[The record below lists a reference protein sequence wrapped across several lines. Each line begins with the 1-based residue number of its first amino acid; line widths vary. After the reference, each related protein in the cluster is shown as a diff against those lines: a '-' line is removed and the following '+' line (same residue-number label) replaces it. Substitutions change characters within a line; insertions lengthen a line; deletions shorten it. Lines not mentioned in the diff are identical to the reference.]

1 MNKAINQL
9 SFENYALFLMKKYWH
24 DAIDWLWQTPERSLN
39 AAYNAALE
47 IERIENEYLRGGQVS
62 SLDDYSDNVVNYI
75 ESELS
80 KYLQIAQTRLSEFKL
95 SRSIINLFI
104 INISSYSKIQ
114 MSTRELVQQ
123 VITDNHQ
130 TI

>member
-1 MNKAINQL
+1 
-9 SFENYALFLMKKYWH
+9 MKKYWH